1 MAADTTLLELV
12 RAFPRFRVAVVGDLM
27 LDRYTW
33 GRASRISE
41 EAPVPVVVVERE
53 TETPGGAANVTH
65 NVLGLGAQVAA
76 FGVVGAD
83 PRGDALTQT
92 LRDKGAD
99 VTGILR
105 AHDRPTTVKTRI
117 IANHQ
122 QVVRIDR
129 EDTSPLAPQLQA
141 QLEAQISAAITGGQ
155 IQALVFE
162 DYAKGLLAAPMM
174 QRLVD
179 LARQHRVITVL
190 DPHPCHPFNVTG
202 LDLMTPNR
210 NEAFG
215 LAGVYYQRGV
225 LPLEQDT
232 PLFEVSRKLD
242 DLWHA
247 RNLLVTL
254 GAGGMALFS
263 HGQPP
268 LHIPTQAREVFDVS
282 GAGDTVT
289 ATCALA
295 LAAGASPAEAARLA
309 NHAAGIVVAKIGT
322 VPITT
327 PELLDTLT

>member
-1 MAADTTLLELV
+1 MADPMTLLELV

-33 GRASRISE
+33 GRASRISQ

-83 PRGDALTQT
+83 PRGDALIQT

-99 VTGILR
+99 VAGILR
-105 AHDRPTTVKTRI
+105 VADRPTTVKTRV
-117 IANHQ
+117 IANNQ
-122 QVVRIDR
+122 QVVRIDH
-129 EDTSPLAPQLQA
+129 EDTTPLAPERQA
-141 QLEAQISAAITGGQ
+141 QLESLIGAAITRGHV
-155 IQALVFE
+155 QALVFE
-162 DYAKGLLAAPMM
+162 DYAKGLLSAPMM
-174 QRLVD
+174 QRLVEV
-179 LARQHRVITVL
+179 ARQHRVITVL
-190 DPHPCHPFNVTG
+190 DPHPCHPFNVQG

-215 LAGVYYQRGV
+215 LAGIYYRRGV
-225 LPLEQDT
+225 LPLEQDA
-232 PLFEVSRKLD
+232 PRLEVSR
-242 DLWHA
+242 
-247 RNLLVTL
+247 LLVTL

-295 LAAGASPAEAARLA
+295 LAAGASPAAAARLA
-309 NHAAGIVVAKIGT
+309 NHAAGVVVAKIGT

-327 PELLDTLT
+327 SELLAALG